1 MSGHTHSWHP
11 VCVVLLPFSNITIF
25 SNPCLTLPCVNEYLS
40 AMNPYI
46 CCVDRDVDV
55 MYRISGPKI
64 NASSLLACGPHLYVS
79 IATLSVFFPPLFFI
93 KKKPAFYSE
102 VFLREKKNATLVV
115 TKQFTSKTDSLG
127 CQLSKEICL
136 EETI

>member
-1 MSGHTHSWHP
+1 
-11 VCVVLLPFSNITIF
+11 
-25 SNPCLTLPCVNEYLS
+25 
-40 AMNPYI
+40 MNPYI

-64 NASSLLACGPHLYVS
+64 NASSFLACGPHLYVS
-79 IATLSVFFPPLFFI
+79 IATLSVFFFPHYSLA
-93 KKKPAFYSE
+93 KKTAFYSE
-102 VFLREKKNATLVV
+102 VFLWEKKNATLVV